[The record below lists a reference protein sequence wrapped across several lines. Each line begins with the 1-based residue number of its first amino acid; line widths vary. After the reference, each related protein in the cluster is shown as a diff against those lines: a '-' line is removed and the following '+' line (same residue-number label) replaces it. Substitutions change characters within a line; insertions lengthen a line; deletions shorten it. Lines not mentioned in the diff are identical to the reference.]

1 MKLRKKIKRD
11 AVYGLTRV
19 MFWLLNTVPRAC
31 ALFLGC
37 FFGLAAWHLLKR
49 EQHRTYRHLT
59 LVFSER
65 LTSDEKR
72 IVGRAFFV
80 NSGKNLADVIRFK
93 KHFATELKD
102 LVDIEGLE
110 NFDAAYRRGK
120 GVFGVTGHIGN
131 FELLPVYVASL
142 GYEIAV
148 IGRRLYDQRLDELL
162 VGNRRSFGITNIA
175 TTDSPRVMFRWLKG
189 GGAVGV
195 LIDNDS
201 SRVRSMHIPAFNR
214 LSNTPIGQ
222 AIIAFKTGA
231 ALVPMACLR
240 TEDNRY
246 RIIIRPEI
254 QIDGNLT
261 EKNWVY
267 QSTLMCTREL
277 ESIILSCP
285 QQWAWH
291 HNRWRTPVENT
302 S

>member
-11 AVYGLTRV
+11 AVYGLTRL
-19 MFWLLNTVPRAC
+19 MFWLLNIIPRPG
-31 ALFLGC
+31 ALFLGS
-37 FFGLAAWHLLKR
+37 FFGLAAWQLLTKER
-49 EQHRTYRHLT
+49 HRTFRHLT
-59 LVFSER
+59 LVFADR
-65 LTSDEKR
+65 LRFNEKKV
-72 IVGRAFFV
+72 IGRTFFV

-93 KHFATELKD
+93 KHFASEIRG

-110 NFDAAYRRGK
+110 HFDAAYRRGK

-131 FELLPVYVASL
+131 FELLPVYVAGL

-148 IGRRLYDQRLDELL
+148 IGRRIYDERLDELL
-162 VGNRRSFGITNIA
+162 VGNRQSFGITNIA
-175 TTDSPRVMFRWLKG
+175 TTDSPRVMFRWLKQ

-201 SRVRSMHIPAFNR
+201 SRVRGMHIPAFGR

-222 AIIAFKTGA
+222 TIIALKTGA

-240 TEDNRY
+240 ADEDRY

-254 QIDGNLT
+254 KVSGDLP
-261 EKNWVY
+261 EEDWVY
-267 QSTLMCTREL
+267 QATLLCTKEL
-277 ESIILSCP
+277 EGIILSCP

-291 HNRWRTPVENT
+291 HNRWRTPVQNT